1 MKKILFKNKLG
12 IAQEAT
18 GLGDLATSTKHIR
31 QLPFFIFNLKK
42 LEFFSFLNQQLKVFH
57 DNKNVEHQY
66 QQKHKLVKL
75 YFQILLEPF

>member
-31 QLPFFIFNLKK
+31 QLPFF
-42 LEFFSFLNQQLKVFH
+42 
-57 DNKNVEHQY
+57 
-66 QQKHKLVKL
+66 
-75 YFQILLEPF
+75 YFQFKKIRILFIFKPAIESLS